1 MTRAVSL
8 AAGVLVGVAAL
19 HAQNAAPTFEVASI
33 KVNRSGEAGG
43 SFGGRQ
49 GQIVVVNY
57 TLRDIIRNAYGVQR
71 YQLVGGPD
79 WLSQDRFNITAK
91 APEGAPQGQVLTM
104 MQTLLADRFK
114 LRVHRET
121 RDIPI
126 FALVPARLDRRL
138 GPGMKPAAYDC
149 AAANAARARGETPP
163 PQPAPVGDFPVCG
176 ARTNPGRMLVGGYAV
191 ADFVRNLGGFAGRPV
206 IDRTGFTGAYDFEL
220 TWTPDEP
227 PPPGVQ
233 LPSWY
238 DPNGPS
244 LQADVQEQLGL
255 KLESMTG
262 PYEVLVIDA
271 VEKPSE
277 D

>member
-1 MTRAVSL
+1 MTRLVSL
-8 AAGVLVGVAAL
+8 VAGVLAGAAAL
-19 HAQNAAPTFEVASI
+19 HAQSAAPTFEVASI

-91 APEGAPQGQVLTM
+91 APEGAPQRQVLTM
-104 MQTLLADRFK
+104 MQMLLADRFR
-114 LRVHRET
+114 LRVHREM
-121 RDIPI
+121 REIPV
-126 FALVPARLDRRL
+126 FNLVVARADRRL
-138 GPGMKPAAYDC
+138 GPKMTPAAYDC
-149 AAANAARARGETPP
+149 PAANAARARGEAPP
-163 PQPAPVGDFPVCG
+163 PPPAPVGDKPVCG

-206 IDRTGFTGAYDFEL
+206 IDRTGLTGAYDYEL

-233 LPSWY
+233 PPPWY

-244 LQADVQEQLGL
+244 LQTAVQEQLGL
-255 KLESMTG
+255 KLEATTG

-271 VEKPSE
+271 AEKPSE